1 MNDTTEQTAQRI
13 AAHGREALLAR
24 LRPAFEEAA
33 TAHADVLELSPEQL
47 EEMVQRAADR
57 ADGLQWRRAL
67 AAVATEELGIGLGE
81 ALSHP
86 AVERAQEIVGAPSY
100 EESLAK
106 LGPLPQTQAQDEDQQ
121 AAQAEEALEAEPEPV
136 EAEPEPVEAE
146 PEPVEAVDPTDEPA
160 EHEEPAEAARTTAAT
175 QAEEPEEPEEAGD
188 EAGEEPSD
196 TADAEARGDALDEH
210 GGPATAEHASIR
222 EDNGAPPS
230 SEELQPLRIAA
241 VHLGGIANLAPAE
254 SDIQLEFSEHGLDV
268 IRGSDTILGRLG
280 WEDIRALEVP
290 EPRGWRRR
298 RQERPGHLVVRTDH
312 GDASFEI
319 PGLTSNDL
327 RDHIEPVRKY
337 LAA

>member
-1 MNDTTEQTAQRI
+1 VNDTTEQTAQRI
-13 AAHGREALLAR
+13 AAQGREALLAR

-33 TAHADVLELSPEQL
+33 TAHADVLELTPEQL
-47 EEMVQRAADR
+47 EEMVQRSADR

-106 LGPLPQTQAQDEDQQ
+106 LGPLPQTQAQDDDQQ
-121 AAQAEEALEAEPEPV
+121 AARAEEALEAEPEPV
-136 EAEPEPVEAE
+136 EAEPEPVEA
-146 PEPVEAVDPTDEPA
+146 
-160 EHEEPAEAARTTAAT
+160 ARTTAAS
-175 QAEEPEEPEEAGD
+175 QAEEPEATGD
-188 EAGEEPSD
+188 EAGKEPSD
-196 TADAEARGDALDEH
+196 TAHAEARGEALDERD
-210 GGPATAEHASIR
+210 GPTTAEPASIR

-230 SEELQPLRIAA
+230 SEELRPLRIAA

>member
-1 MNDTTEQTAQRI
+1 VNDTTEQTAQRI
-13 AAHGREALLAR
+13 AAQGREALLAR

-47 EEMVQRAADR
+47 EEMVQRSADR

-106 LGPLPQTQAQDEDQQ
+106 LGPLPQTQAQDEDQP
-121 AAQAEEALEAEPEPV
+121 AARAEEALEAEPEPV
-136 EAEPEPVEAE
+136 EA
-146 PEPVEAVDPTDEPA
+146 
-160 EHEEPAEAARTTAAT
+160 ARTAAAT
-175 QAEEPEEPEEAGD
+175 QAEELEEPEEAGD

-196 TADAEARGDALDEH
+196 TAHAEARGEALDEH

-230 SEELQPLRIAA
+230 SEELRPLRIAA

-254 SDIQLEFSEHGLDV
+254 SDIQLEFSEYGLDV